1 MKIIIFLLALSLNA
15 EILVIRSYTQ
25 KTPQPQKPK
34 KVESLIKEQTK
45 EVKQETKEV
54 KNDENAN

>member
-34 KVESLIKEQTK
+34 KVESLIKESK
-45 EVKQETKEV
+45 EVKQETKGTKDNEY
-54 KNDENAN
+54 